1 MKNARVRNEKK
12 NEEMTFLE
20 LSKLENDHF
29 SKLNYEETDKGGID
43 EFDDNLN
50 ALMEEI
56 DI

>member
-1 MKNARVRNEKK
+1 MKNARVRDEKK

-29 SKLNYEETDKGGID
+29 SIFNYEETDKGGID
-43 EFDDNLN
+43 QFDDNLN